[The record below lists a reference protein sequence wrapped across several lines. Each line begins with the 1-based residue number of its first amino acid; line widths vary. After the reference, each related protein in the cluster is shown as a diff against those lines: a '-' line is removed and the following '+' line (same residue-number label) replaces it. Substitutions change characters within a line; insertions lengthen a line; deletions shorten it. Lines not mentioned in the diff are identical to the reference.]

1 MDDYLSLVHTE
12 FTVPG
17 APDADVLRAEFDAVG
32 PWYTKYVINGVE
44 YGGHNVYRGDTRM
57 INFFRWHRTG
67 GRVLELASFEGAHSL
82 MLARH
87 PQVTGVV
94 GIEGRDYLI
103 RRAEL
108 VTGIVG
114 RTDVVRYA
122 QCNFD
127 TDPIGGNGQ
136 FDVVFT
142 SGLLY
147 HLDEPWKLIAQMGE
161 VAPAVFMATHYS
173 DEETVERD
181 GYTGKLWQEGGYG
194 DPLSGLVPSSFWLSL
209 PSLIN
214 AVNHA
219 GFKVAHLAH
228 TLDFAGHPHVC
239 LYAVK

>member
-94 GIEGRDYLI
+94 GLEGRDYLI

-108 VTGIVG
+108 VT
-114 RTDVVRYA
+114 
-122 QCNFD
+122 
-127 TDPIGGNGQ
+127 GNGQ

-147 HLDEPWKLIAQMGE
+147 HLAEPWKLIAQMGE

-173 DEETVERD
+173 DEETVERG

-209 PSLIN
+209 PSLIT
-214 AVNHA
+214 AVNRA
-219 GFKVAHLAH
+219 GFKVAHLDH